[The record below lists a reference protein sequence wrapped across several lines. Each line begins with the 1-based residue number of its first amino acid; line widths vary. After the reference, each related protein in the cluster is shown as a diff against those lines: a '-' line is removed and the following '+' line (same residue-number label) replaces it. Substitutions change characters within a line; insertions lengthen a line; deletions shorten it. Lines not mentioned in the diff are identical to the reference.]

1 MLHAIEMQI
10 SLKNKEWFCVC
21 VFVCV
26 CACVCSLYV
35 HAVGSSRRG
44 GAQIGQVFLGGEETL
59 ENSHTHTHSRQLHMT
74 QWRPADFHTPTS
86 DLLTFF

>member
-1 MLHAIEMQI
+1 M
-10 SLKNKEWFCVC
+10 C

-26 CACVCSLYV
+26 CVRVCVPYMCMQRA
-35 HAVGSSRRG
+35 AVGEEGRKLDK
-44 GAQIGQVFLGGEETL
+44 FFWGGEETL

-86 DLLTFF
+86 NLLTFILRGLFFNL